1 MNFKKKYIKHK
12 KKIKNMKYVKTFEN
26 FTYSPIN
33 EEEEIFKK
41 IGEFFSGLYNKVKEK
56 FKSWKDSK
64 KKEAAEK
71 IANLLEKNKDNPKVV
86 EMTAKI
92 QAEYE
97 KLSESEKKQLED
109 LQSNESAIDRIGS
122 GLDKA
127 GIEELIP
134 TDKEKANE
142 SALYESL
149 ILESTA
155 SEWIGRIM
163 KYTAV
168 GIGIATILYWGVAMM
183 TLVGAGYIASFLVG
197 AGMSA
202 GGFSA
207 IICAVLGACGI
218 TGAIGGSL
226 AGDDK

>member
-1 MNFKKKYIKHK
+1 
-12 KKIKNMKYVKTFEN
+12 MKYVKTFEN

-41 IGEFFSGLYNKVKEK
+41 IGEFFSGLYGKVKEK

-64 KKEAAEK
+64 KKEAGEK
-71 IANLLEKNKDNPKVV
+71 IAGLLEKNKDNPKVV
-86 EMTAKI
+86 EMTTKI
-92 QAEYE
+92 QEEYA
-97 KLSESEKKQLED
+97 KLSDAEKKQLQD
-109 LQSNESAIDRIGS
+109 LQSNESSVDKIAA

-127 GIEELIP
+127 GIEELMP
-134 TDKEKANE
+134 TEKTNE
-142 SALYESL
+142 GALYEAL
-149 ILESTA
+149 ILESTS

-168 GIGIATILYWGVAMM
+168 GIGIAAILYWGVAMM

-218 TGAIGGSL
+218 TGAIGGAV